1 MIGGGGGG
9 VLHVAGFW
17 RAGGVGGGG
26 RGIFQAVWVAVLRGT
41 ARHKGGFV
49 GGGQLCDYIT
59 KQVGF

>member
-1 MIGGGGGG
+1 M
-9 VLHVAGFW
+9 HVAGFW
-17 RAGGVGGGG
+17 RAGSVGGG

>member
-1 MIGGGGGG
+1 MGKGGGG

-17 RAGGVGGGG
+17 RARGVGGG

>member
-1 MIGGGGGG
+1 MWLVSGGLG
-9 VLHVAGFW
+9 VW
-17 RAGGVGGGG
+17 GGGG

>member
-1 MIGGGGGG
+1 MFCMWLVSGGLG
-9 VLHVAGFW
+9 VW
-17 RAGGVGGGG
+17 GGG

>member
-1 MIGGGGGG
+1 MDWGRGGG

-17 RAGGVGGGG
+17 RAGGVGGG